1 MIGFL
6 SPVLYCLSLQCDILC
21 FIIRS
26 EKRRKYPVDGGNA
39 LAFEEEG
46 EGGGGGGEPCKG
58 WVGGVKPVICTLTRT
73 PALSPQLT

>member
-1 MIGFL
+1 M
-6 SPVLYCLSLQCDILC
+6 
-21 FIIRS
+21 
-26 EKRRKYPVDGGNA
+26 DGGNA

-58 WVGGVKPVICTLTRT
+58 WVGGVKPVIYTLTRT

>member
-1 MIGFL
+1 M
-6 SPVLYCLSLQCDILC
+6 
-21 FIIRS
+21 
-26 EKRRKYPVDGGNA
+26 DGGNA